1 MQIRDE
7 PKCALWSN
15 ARSVHRNAAC
25 SLYLWHLYT
34 EVYSA
39 SSELGKDRKCAGQID
54 ERDQSAS
61 QHPLRFKSA
70 NGANHAAGYKR
81 NDETTFYPR
90 ASRQAAAAGAPQP
103 DRPFPVIDGRAQY
116 DGSTARHH
124 STQRFKLMLTAGYY
138 F

>member
-25 SLYLWHLYT
+25 SLYLCHLYS

-103 DRPFPVIDGRAQY
+103 DPPLTGELSD
-116 DGSTARHH
+116 DGSAARHH
-124 STQRFKLMLTAGYY
+124 STQRFKLTLTAGRY